1 MPFDGSDF
9 LGKSSSPPTFP
20 PLGRGLWNRLRV
32 LARSFLPNAPPRPD
46 PLQDGLV
53 VELLTAARGLIE
65 DKRCWVQQDYETRD
79 GRYCAVGALRYAA
92 RFIGPPD
99 PLVSASRLLLG
110 VARERGFSKIEK
122 MNDRSSHA
130 RVLTAF
136 DEALTRARSS
146 CQ

>member
-9 LGKSSSPPTFP
+9 LGKTSSPPTFP

-65 DKRCWVQQDYETRD
+65 DK
-79 GRYCAVGALRYAA
+79 
-92 RFIGPPD
+92 
-99 PLVSASRLLLG
+99 
-110 VARERGFSKIEK
+110 
-122 MNDRSSHA
+122 
-130 RVLTAF
+130 
-136 DEALTRARSS
+136 
-146 CQ
+146 